1 MNENWSL
8 LPFELSTQGLIAQRN
23 SSAGIQ
29 TEMTD
34 SKEQVTQGTGAG
46 SREHDQIE
54 NRECSDLRTFE

>member
-34 SKEQVTQGTGAG
+34 SKVQETQV
-46 SREHDQIE
+46 
-54 NRECSDLRTFE
+54 

>member
-34 SKEQVTQGTGAG
+34 SKEQVHGLAA
-46 SREHDQIE
+46 E
-54 NRECSDLRTFE
+54 NMTR